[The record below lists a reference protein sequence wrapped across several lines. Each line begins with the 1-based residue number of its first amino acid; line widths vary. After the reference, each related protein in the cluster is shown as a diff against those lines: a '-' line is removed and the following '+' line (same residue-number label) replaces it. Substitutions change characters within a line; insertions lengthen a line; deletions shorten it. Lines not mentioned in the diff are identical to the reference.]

1 MIHKDGR
8 KNRDLTDITGSDLAE
23 DALRVIFDTS
33 QAGIILVNPQGT
45 IVFANTRMAEMFGMT
60 LEELIGTSYPEHL
73 HESEKSVG
81 DDRMRRLIK
90 GEIQAV
96 STERHYV
103 RADGSDF
110 WGYLSGRRLESAEGS
125 LKALVGIIADIT
137 ERKQAE
143 AERLDMER
151 RLLHAQKLESLGIL
165 AGGIAHDFNNLL
177 MAMLG
182 NLEMSLLK
190 LPPVSEAR
198 AGIEEAVR
206 AGRRAAD
213 LTGQMLAYSGRGR
226 FEVEEIDLNS
236 LVTENVNLLKIATS
250 KTVTLNLLLDKTLPP
265 VLADA
270 AQIQQVVM
278 NLIINASEALGERP
292 GVITITTG
300 LRDYDQT
307 GLSRSRIE
315 KKPAPGR
322 YLMLEVTDTGDGM
335 EDETLQRLFDPF
347 FSTKFTGR
355 GLGMS
360 AVLGIVKGHSGAI
373 MVETE
378 PGNGTSVRV
387 LLPLL
392 FPASA
397 EAPQPAASPVNKRTD
412 PRPAL
417 SGTVLIADDEEM
429 VLNICTAIVE
439 SLGCRVLT
447 AKDGEEA
454 VRIFQESSG
463 SIDLVLLDLT
473 MPRMDGLAA
482 FEKLRQIRPDIRV
495 ILSSGYSEQEL
506 SERYAGS
513 GIGAFIQ
520 KPFHI
525 DQLQTLLARM
535 LARG

>member
-1 MIHKDGR
+1 MHQDGR
-8 KNRDLTDITGSDLAE
+8 QDRDLADITGRDLAE

-33 QAGIILVNPQGT
+33 QAGIILVDPQGT
-45 IVFANTRMAEMFGMT
+45 IVFANNRMAEMFGMT

-73 HESEKSVG
+73 HESEKSTG
-81 DDRMRRLIK
+81 DDRMRRLIR
-90 GEIQAV
+90 GEIQSV

-110 WGYLSGRRLESAEGS
+110 WGYLSGKRLESAEGD

-143 AERLDMER
+143 AEKLDMER

-182 NLEMSLLK
+182 NLELSLLQ

-206 AGRRAAD
+206 AGKRAAD
-213 LTGQMLAYSGRGR
+213 LTSQMLAYSGRGR
-226 FEVEEIDLNS
+226 FEVEEIDINA

-265 VLADA
+265 ILADA
-270 AQIQQVVM
+270 TQIQQVAM

-300 LRDYDQT
+300 LRDYDEA

-315 KKPAPGR
+315 KKPDPGR
-322 YLMLEVTDTGDGM
+322 FLMLEVTDTGDGM
-335 EDETLQRLFDPF
+335 DDETLQRLFDPF

-360 AVLGIVKGHSGAI
+360 AVLGIVKGHNGAI
-373 MVETE
+373 MVKTE

-392 FPASA
+392 SPASP
-397 EAPQPAASPVNKRTD
+397 ETSRPVASPAEKG
-412 PRPAL
+412 PAQQSAL
-417 SGTVLIADDEEM
+417 CGTVLIADDEAM

-482 FEKLRQIRPDIRV
+482 FEKMRRIRPDVRV
-495 ILSSGYSEQEL
+495 VLSSGYSEQEL
-506 SERYAGS
+506 SERYSGS

-525 DQLQTLLARM
+525 DQLQAILARM
-535 LARG
+535 LAKG